1 LCLRSYYNRF
11 LTRKFSSF
19 TWAIVTGIGFLGAGA
34 LIKNADKI
42 FGFTNATSIWIFSI
56 IGLLIGIGEYKE
68 AMVTYTIVW
77 VVISFDVYLESKGIG
92 NYNKKIMIKT
102 KRIVNKSKIISL
114 FKERKWKL
122 LDLSIDKK
130 EKKIIS

>member
-1 LCLRSYYNRF
+1 
-11 LTRKFSSF
+11 
-19 TWAIVTGIGFLGAGA
+19 
-34 LIKNADKI
+34 
-42 FGFTNATSIWIFSI
+42 
-56 IGLLIGIGEYKE
+56 
-68 AMVTYTIVW
+68 MVTYTIVW